1 MANDAPSSGLP
12 TGLMLGVLG
21 AIAGLIAWDLT
32 SDYGDG
38 VGWLHLALELAVL
51 ALAAGLFALILI
63 QRLRAGRRLRQLER
77 SLTVRTE
84 EAETWRTRYQGT
96 LDGLG
101 RAIQAQFRDWALSE
115 AEAEIGLL
123 LLKGLS
129 LKAIAAV
136 RGTGERTVREQ
147 ARAVYRKAGLSGRSE
162 LSAFFLEDLLLP
174 ADPATKSPDS
184 QNTA

>member
-1 MANDAPSSGLP
+1 MANDAPAPALPSGL
-12 TGLMLGVLG
+12 LLGVLG
-21 AIAGLIAWDLT
+21 AIAALIAWDLS

-63 QRLRAGRRLRQLER
+63 QRLRTGRRLRQLER
-77 SLTVRTE
+77 SLSVRTE
-84 EAETWRTRYQGT
+84 EAETWRIRYQGT

-101 RAIQAQFRDWALSE
+101 RAIQAQFQDWSLSE

-129 LKAIAAV
+129 LKEVAAL
-136 RGTGERTVREQ
+136 RGTSERTVREQ

-174 ADPATKSPDS
+174 ENPATTRPGS
-184 QNTA
+184 QQPT